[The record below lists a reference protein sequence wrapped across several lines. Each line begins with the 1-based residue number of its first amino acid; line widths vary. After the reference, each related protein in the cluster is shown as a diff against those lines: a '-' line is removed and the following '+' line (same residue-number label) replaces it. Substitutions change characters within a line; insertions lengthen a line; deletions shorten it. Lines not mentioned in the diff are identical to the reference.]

1 MIKAVLLG
9 TGGMMPLKERA
20 LTSLYLYCNGHG
32 VLTDCGEGT
41 QVQIR
46 SAGLSF
52 KAIDLILLTH
62 YHADHVSGLPGLL
75 LSIGNQGRTEP
86 LTIAGPPGLERVVNG
101 LRVIAPELPYP
112 LVMQPIDL
120 AEPQP
125 LHADQLVITPFQLQ
139 HKVPCF
145 GYRYHL
151 PRAGRFDPDRARE
164 NRVPLPCWSVLQKQP
179 TAEFEGRVYS
189 RDQVMGPERRGITVV
204 YATDTRPVPVIAR
217 MAADAD
223 LMIAEGMYGDPE
235 KADSAAEKGHMLMLD
250 AARLAR
256 AAQPR
261 RLWLTHYSPAMPD
274 PETWIEAVR
283 EVFPDAELGQDGLTI
298 DLLYTDESVVPTVHL
313 SMM

>member
-52 KAIDLILLTH
+52 KSINLILLTH

-86 LTIAGPPGLERVVNG
+86 LTIAGPPGLERVVNS
-101 LRVIAPELPYP
+101 LRVIAPELPYS
-112 LVMQPIDL
+112 LVLHPIDP
-120 AEPQP
+120 AEPEP
-125 LHADQLVITPFQLQ
+125 LQVDRLIITPFPLQ
-139 HKVPCF
+139 HKVTCL
-145 GYRYHL
+145 GYQYHL
-151 PRAGRFDPDRARE
+151 PRVGKFEPERARA
-164 NRVPLPCWSVLQKQP
+164 NGVPLPCWSILQKQD
-179 TAEFEGRVYS
+179 TVEHEGITYT
-189 RDQVMGPERRGITVV
+189 RDMVMGPDRRGITVV

-217 MAADAD
+217 MAEDAD

-250 AARLAR
+250 AARLAHV
-256 AAQPR
+256 AQPR

-274 PETWIEAVR
+274 PETWIDAAKA
-283 EVFPDAELGQDGLTI
+283 VFPQTELGQDGMTV
-298 DLLYTDESVVPTVHL
+298 DLRYTDESVVPHA
-313 SMM
+313 